1 LKICPNC
8 LSEYR
13 DEIGSCAECQIELLP
28 ESDPRI
34 SRAREAERLSATLR
48 FVPAAVAE
56 DPFDAE
62 AYVAAVDEAG
72 IPVLSRSRRSNAVDM
87 LVTPGARSFWEIVV
101 PEDKLE
107 KARTAIAQRQRELAE
122 EESAA
127 ARAAEEEEAA
137 TEGFEVVAESEDEAL
152 ASRWVEQLKQAGI
165 TAQMRVLSDVE
176 ADSVDQRD
184 PERTLVLVPTEQVA
198 KARDL
203 LRTQLGKA

>member
-1 LKICPNC
+1 MKICPNC